1 MTRFCFWL
9 SGLALTGLLQAQAAF
24 DQPLRPFL
32 ESHCYDCHDEAS
44 AKGGVD
50 LTALGGDLA
59 KPAVMAEWIRV
70 FDQVGAGNMPP
81 KDKPQPSAKERG
93 NFGTQL
99 RQALTTAHAAQKGV
113 VLRRLNRQEYEN
125 TLNDMFGVNLRLGR
139 LLPEDGRSHEFDNV
153 GSALSLS
160 MVQMQRYLD
169 AAGQVLDASIAKYT
183 EAPEPTHVVASYG
196 KTQGGEQFF
205 GKNWLKLDDET
216 VVFFKRFGYPSGML
230 REANFRKA
238 GYYKIRVTGYAYQ
251 TDQPVTAFVG
261 GTTFAR
267 GAEMPTFGYFE
278 FPPGKPTTVEFTTWV
293 ETNYMVQIEPEGIT
307 DRNYE
312 LRNGVT
318 HYKGSGLAI
327 QRVEVEGPLLDRYPS
342 KGHQLL
348 FEGLARNEIQPRNPQ
363 EKERSWYVPKF
374 EIVSATP
381 AQDVRPALTRV
392 AAKAFRRPVQDA
404 EIQPYLALFEAEMT
418 GGATFEE
425 AYRTAVTGI
434 LCAPD
439 FLYLREK
446 PGKLDSYALA
456 SRLSYFLT
464 RTAPD
469 EALLAAAASGKLAK
483 DTAILRQ
490 ETDRLLA
497 DPRSER
503 FIKDFTDAWLDLR
516 SIEFTNP
523 DAQLYPEFDPYLQ
536 DSMLKETRAY
546 LRELIQQNLPAANV
560 VKSNFAMLN
569 ERLAEHYGVDG
580 VKGPNLRHVELPAE
594 SPRGGFLSQGSIL
607 KVSANG
613 TNTSPVVRGVWV
625 TERILGKTS
634 SPPPPG
640 IPGVEPD
647 IRGATTLRELLDKH
661 RSAENCRACH
671 AMIDPPGFA
680 LENFNPVGG
689 WQERFRGLDPKGE
702 VPDVEVKGQRV
713 RYRIG
718 PVVDSSG
725 ELPDGRTFADYLAFR
740 DLLAAQPEVL
750 AKTLL
755 TKFLTFG
762 AGREMGFSDREEIGA
777 MVKTAAAKGYR
788 VRDLIH
794 LAVASEIFRSK

>member
-1 MTRFCFWL
+1 MFRFRLWL
-9 SGLALTGLLQAQAAF
+9 LWIAALSALDAAAF

-32 ESHCYDCHDEAS
+32 ENHCYDCHDDTVK
-44 AKGGVD
+44 KGGVD
-50 LTALGGDLA
+50 LTALTGDLA
-59 KPAVMAEWIRV
+59 KPAVMAEWTRV
-70 FDQVGAGNMPP
+70 FDQLAAGNMPP
-81 KDKPQPSAKERG
+81 KDKPQPAAQERAQ
-93 NFGTQL
+93 FGAQL
-99 RQALTTAHAAQKGV
+99 SQALTSAHAAQKGA

-125 TLNDMFGVNLRLGR
+125 TLNDLFGVNLRLGR
-139 LLPEDGRSHEFDNV
+139 LLPEDGRSHEFDTV

-169 AAGQVLDASIAKYT
+169 AAGLVLDAAIAKYPT
-183 EAPEPTHVVASYG
+183 APEPTRLVASYG

-230 REANFRKA
+230 REANFRKP
-238 GYYKIRVTGYAYQ
+238 GYYNIRVTGYGYQ
-251 TDQPVTAFVG
+251 TDQPVTAYIG

-267 GAEMPTFGYFE
+267 GAEMPTFGYFA
-278 FPPGKPTTVEFTTWV
+278 FPPSQPTTIEFTTWV
-293 ETNYMVQIEPEGIT
+293 EANYMVQIEPEGIT

-318 HYKGSGLAI
+318 NYKGPGLAI
-327 QRVEVEGPLLDRYPS
+327 QRVEVEGPLLDQYPS
-342 KGHQLL
+342 QGHQLL
-348 FEGLARNEIQPRNPQ
+348 FADLARTEIPPRNPRD
-363 EKERSWYVPKF
+363 KERSWYVPKF
-374 EIVSATP
+374 EIASAAP
-381 AQDVRPALTRV
+381 AQDARRALTRV
-392 AAKAFRRPVQDA
+392 AAKAFRRPVVDA
-404 EIQPYLALFEAEMT
+404 EIQPYLDLFETEMS
-418 GGATFEE
+418 GGATFED
-425 AYRTAVTGI
+425 AYRTAVTGL

-446 PGKLDSYALA
+446 PGKLDDYALA
-456 SRLSYFLT
+456 SRLAYFLT

-469 EALLAAAASGKLAK
+469 DALLAAAASGKLAS
-483 DTAILRQ
+483 DPAVLRR

-497 DPRSER
+497 DPRSDR

-516 SIEFTNP
+516 SIEFTSP

-536 DSMLKETRAY
+536 NSMLKETRAY
-546 LRELIQQNLPAANV
+546 LRELIAQNLPASNV
-560 VKSNFAMLN
+560 VKSDFAMLN
-569 ERLAEHYGVDG
+569 ERLAEHYGVAG
-580 VKGPNLRHVELPAE
+580 VKGPELRRVSLPAE

-625 TERILGKTS
+625 TERILGITP

-671 AMIDPPGFA
+671 ALIDPPGFA
-680 LENFNPVGG
+680 LENFNPIGG

-702 VPDVEVKGQRV
+702 APQIEVKGVRV
-713 RYRIG
+713 RYRLG
-718 PVVDSSG
+718 PMVDASG
-725 ELPDGRTFADYLAFR
+725 ELPDGRGFANYVAFR
-740 DLLAAQPEVL
+740 DLLAAQPDVL

-755 TKFLTFG
+755 KKLLTFG

-777 MVKTAAAKGYR
+777 MVKASAAKGYR

-794 LAVASEIFRSK
+794 LAIASEIFRSK